1 MDLLDDGMEFVVQE
15 RLSGMVID
23 YNQGHIAEQYQE
35 AKTQAWRERIE
46 TYSFMKQIG
55 DITGKKVLD
64 VACGEGH
71 FTRLLCRAGA
81 AQVVG
86 LDISERMIDLAR
98 EQESQEPL
106 GIEYIVADA
115 RSIVAQQDYDIV
127 VCAWLLVY
135 AQDRAELAQMCRGLA
150 CRVKPGGRFV
160 TVNTNPG
167 VYSFR
172 PDYRKYGFE
181 VELADDVVD
190 GAPIDITLNL
200 PDSSLEVRNYYL
212 PIEAYAS
219 AFRGAGFH
227 DFAVH
232 IPDLEPAPDAGD
244 EGDYWDYL
252 LDNPF
257 LVIMDCVRD

>member
-1 MDLLDDGMEFVVQE
+1 MA
-15 RLSGMVID
+15 ID
-23 YNQGHIAEQYQE
+23 YDDGHIAEQYQE

-46 TYSFMKQIG
+46 TYSFLKHIG
-55 DITGKKVLD
+55 EVHGKKILD

-71 FTRLLCRAGA
+71 FTRLLGRAGA
-81 AQVVG
+81 AQVTG
-86 LDISERMIDLAR
+86 LDISERMIALAR

-106 GIEYIVADA
+106 GIEYVVADA
-115 RSIVAQQDYDIV
+115 RSIVPQQDYDIV

-135 AQDRAELAQMCRGLA
+135 AQDRVELAQMCRGLA
-150 CRVKPGGRFV
+150 CRVKPGGRVVAV
-160 TVNTNPG
+160 TVNPG

-181 VELADDVVD
+181 VELADHAFD

-200 PDSSLEVRNYYL
+200 AQTSLEVRNYHL
-212 PIEAYAS
+212 PIEAYAH
-219 AFRGAGFH
+219 AFRAAGFH
-227 DFAVH
+227 DFGMH
-232 IPDLEPAPDAGD
+232 MPDLAPEPYD

-257 LVIMDCVRD
+257 LVILDCVRD

>member
-1 MDLLDDGMEFVVQE
+1 MA
-15 RLSGMVID
+15 ID

-35 AKTQAWRERIE
+35 AKKQAWRDRVE
-46 TYSFMKQIG
+46 TYSFMNRIG

-71 FTRLLCRAGA
+71 FTRLLRRAGA
-81 AQVVG
+81 ARVVG
-86 LDISERMIDLAR
+86 LDISERMIALAR
-98 EQESQEPL
+98 EQEAREPL
-106 GIEYIVADA
+106 GIDYIVADA
-115 RSIVAQQDYDIV
+115 RSIVDQEDYDIV
-127 VCAWLLVY
+127 VSAWLLVY
-135 AQDRAELAQMCRGLA
+135 AQDRAALASMCQGLA

-160 TVNTNPG
+160 TVTTNPG

-181 VELADDVVD
+181 VELADAVFE
-190 GAPIDITLNL
+190 GAPIDITVNL
-200 PDSSLEVRNYYL
+200 ADSSLEVRNYYL

-219 AFRGAGFH
+219 AFRAAGFH

-232 IPDLEPAPDAGD
+232 IPDLEPAAETVD

-257 LVIMDCVRD
+257 LVVMDCVRD

>member
-1 MDLLDDGMEFVVQE
+1 MA
-15 RLSGMVID
+15 ID
-23 YNQGHIAEQYQE
+23 YNRGRIAEQYQE
-35 AKTQAWRERIE
+35 AKKQAWRDRVE
-46 TYSFMKQIG
+46 TYSFMNHIG

-71 FTRLLCRAGA
+71 FTRLLRRAGA
-81 AQVVG
+81 ARVVG
-86 LDISERMIDLAR
+86 LDISERMIALAR
-98 EQESQEPL
+98 EQEAREPL
-106 GIEYIVADA
+106 GIDYIVADA
-115 RSIVAQQDYDIV
+115 RSIVDQEDYDIV
-127 VCAWLLVY
+127 VSAWLLVY
-135 AQDRAELAQMCRGLA
+135 AQDRAALASMCQGLA

-160 TVNTNPG
+160 TVTTNPG

-181 VELADDVVD
+181 VELADAVFE
-190 GAPIDITLNL
+190 GAPIDITVNL
-200 PDSSLEVRNYYL
+200 ADSSLEVRNYYL

-219 AFRGAGFH
+219 AFRAAGFH

-232 IPDLEPAPDAGD
+232 VPDLEPAAEAAD

-257 LVIMDCVRD
+257 LVVMDCVRD

>member
-1 MDLLDDGMEFVVQE
+1 LGGVA
-15 RLSGMVID
+15 ID
-23 YNQGHIAEQYQE
+23 YNQGRIAEQYQE
-35 AKTQAWRERIE
+35 AKKQAWRDRVE
-46 TYSFMKQIG
+46 TYSFMNRIG

-71 FTRLLCRAGA
+71 FTRLLRRAGA
-81 AQVVG
+81 ARVVG
-86 LDISERMIDLAR
+86 LDISERMIALAR
-98 EQESQEPL
+98 EQEAREPL
-106 GIEYIVADA
+106 GIDYIVADA
-115 RSIVAQQDYDIV
+115 RSIVDQEDYDIV
-127 VCAWLLVY
+127 VSAWLLVY
-135 AQDRAELAQMCRGLA
+135 AQDRAALASMCQGLA

-160 TVNTNPG
+160 TVTTNPG

-181 VELADDVVD
+181 VELADAVFE
-190 GAPIDITLNL
+190 GAPIDITVNL
-200 PDSSLEVRNYYL
+200 ADSSLEVRNYYL

-219 AFRGAGFH
+219 AFRAAGFH

-232 IPDLEPAPDAGD
+232 IPDLEPAAETVD

-257 LVIMDCVRD
+257 LVVMDCVRD

>member
-1 MDLLDDGMEFVVQE
+1 MN
-15 RLSGMVID
+15 R
-23 YNQGHIAEQYQE
+23 
-35 AKTQAWRERIE
+35 
-46 TYSFMKQIG
+46 IG

-71 FTRLLCRAGA
+71 FTRLLRRAGA
-81 AQVVG
+81 ARVVG
-86 LDISERMIDLAR
+86 LDISERMIALAR
-98 EQESQEPL
+98 EQEAREPL
-106 GIEYIVADA
+106 GIDYIVADA
-115 RSIVAQQDYDIV
+115 RSIVDQEDYDIV
-127 VCAWLLVY
+127 VSAWLLVY
-135 AQDRAELAQMCRGLA
+135 AQDRAALASMCQGLA

-160 TVNTNPG
+160 TVTTNPG

-181 VELADDVVD
+181 VELADAVFE
-190 GAPIDITLNL
+190 GAPIDITVNL
-200 PDSSLEVRNYYL
+200 ADSSLEVRNYYL

-219 AFRGAGFH
+219 AFRAAGFH

-232 IPDLEPAPDAGD
+232 IPDLEPAAETVD

-257 LVIMDCVRD
+257 LVVMDCVRD

>member
-1 MDLLDDGMEFVVQE
+1 MA
-15 RLSGMVID
+15 ID
-23 YNQGHIAEQYQE
+23 YNEGHIAEQYQE
-35 AKTQAWRERIE
+35 AKTQPWRERVE
-46 TYSFMKQIG
+46 TYSFLNVIG
-55 DITGKKVLD
+55 DVTGKKVLD

-86 LDISERMIDLAR
+86 LDISERMITLAR
-98 EQESQEPL
+98 EQELRDPL
-106 GIEYIVADA
+106 GIEYTVADA

-127 VCAWLLVY
+127 VSAWLLVY

-150 CRVKPGGRFV
+150 CRVRPGGRFV

-167 VYSFR
+167 VYGFR

-181 VELADDVVD
+181 VELADQALD

-200 PDSSLEVRNYYL
+200 AGSSLEVRNYYL

-219 AFRGAGFH
+219 AFREAGFH
-227 DFAVH
+227 AFAVH
-232 IPDLEPAPDAGD
+232 IPDLQPVPEAAS

-257 LVIMDCVRD
+257 LVIMDCVKG

>member
-1 MDLLDDGMEFVVQE
+1 MA
-15 RLSGMVID
+15 ID
-23 YNQGHIAEQYQE
+23 YNRGRIAEQYQE
-35 AKTQAWRERIE
+35 AKKQAWRDHVE
-46 TYSFMKQIG
+46 TYSFMNHIG

-71 FTRLLCRAGA
+71 FTRLLRRAGA
-81 AQVVG
+81 ARVVG
-86 LDISERMIDLAR
+86 LDISERMIALAR
-98 EQESQEPL
+98 EQESRDPL
-106 GIEYIVADA
+106 GIDYIVADA
-115 RSIVAQQDYDIV
+115 RSTVEQEDYDIV
-127 VCAWLLVY
+127 VSAWLLVY
-135 AQDRAELAQMCRGLA
+135 AQDRAQLASMCRGLA

-160 TVNTNPG
+160 TVTTNPG

-181 VELADDVVD
+181 VELADGVFE
-190 GAPIDITLNL
+190 GAPIDITVHLA
-200 PDSSLEVRNYYL
+200 DSSLEVRNYYL

-219 AFRGAGFH
+219 AFRAAGFH

-232 IPDLEPAPDAGD
+232 VPDLEPAAEAAD

-257 LVIMDCVRD
+257 LVVMDCVRD

>member
-1 MDLLDDGMEFVVQE
+1 MA
-15 RLSGMVID
+15 ID
-23 YNQGHIAEQYQE
+23 YNQGRIAEQYQE
-35 AKTQAWRERIE
+35 AKKQAWRDRVE
-46 TYSFMKQIG
+46 TYSFMNRIG

-71 FTRLLCRAGA
+71 FTRLLRRAGA
-81 AQVVG
+81 ARVVG
-86 LDISERMIDLAR
+86 LDISERMIALAR
-98 EQESQEPL
+98 EQEAREPL
-106 GIEYIVADA
+106 GIDYIVADA
-115 RSIVAQQDYDIV
+115 RSIVDQEDYDIV
-127 VCAWLLVY
+127 VSAWLLVY
-135 AQDRAELAQMCRGLA
+135 AQDRAALASMCQGLA

-160 TVNTNPG
+160 TVTTNPG

-181 VELADDVVD
+181 VELADAVFE
-190 GAPIDITLNL
+190 GAPIDITVNL
-200 PDSSLEVRNYYL
+200 ADSSLEVRNYYL

-219 AFRGAGFH
+219 AFRAAGFH

-232 IPDLEPAPDAGD
+232 IPDLEPAAETVD

-257 LVIMDCVRD
+257 LVVMDCVRD